1 MAKATGE
8 GGGTE
13 ATTLIF
19 PTKKSWE
26 EVREAKV
33 TAKKRSSSA
42 NGAFS
47 RVFAR
52 LVEEQHMDRRA
63 ARIVLALDAIE
74 DDEDLHVAVFHL
86 IDGMKKL
93 GILERAMAAPDMF
106 DNPDGAALEQV
117 AAAGAKGAK
126 SRRKKNGAAAG
137 ADDDTNVHHIGDAAR
152 KVVEKAG
159 ASLGA

>member
-42 NGAFS
+42 NGTFS
-47 RVFAR
+47 KVLAR

-106 DNPDGAALEQV
+106 DNPDGEALEKV
-117 AAAGAKGAK
+117 AAAAAKAAKVKKKKGAE
-126 SRRKKNGAAAG
+126 AG